1 MKLLIITQKVDR
13 TDPILG
19 FFHRWI
25 EEFAKHSEHV
35 HVIGQQVGEHHFPR
49 NITVHSLGKEEGAWR
64 PVQVARLHRLLWKLR
79 KEYDTV
85 FVHMTPIWVVLG
97 WKMWFLLRT
106 PVYLWYEARGT
117 RWPLRLALLF
127 VRKVF
132 SASIA
137 GMPLS
142 TSKSVVTGHGIDV
155 PSSLIISQHREPLI
169 LTVGRITASKRLP
182 LILEAFSAFPRAY
195 HLRIAGMPITKADH
209 ALLHELHGY
218 MQKLGIADRVVLQPA
233 PPQDIGDLL
242 DRAALFLHASVTS
255 LDKALLEAMAHSCL
269 VISCSEAARDV
280 LPKECVSMPEGMA
293 ACAQNLLRLPEK
305 EREEIRRTLR
315 EIIEKHHALRGLIR
329 KLVEEMR

>member
-25 EEFAKHSEHV
+25 EEFAKRYKSV
-35 HVIGQQVGEHHFPR
+35 VVLGQQVGEYHFPE
-49 NITVHSLGKEEGAWR
+49 NVTVHSLGKEGGVWR
-64 PVQVARLHRLLWKLR
+64 PIQVARFHWLLWKLR
-79 KEYDTV
+79 KEYDAV
-85 FVHMTPIWVVLG
+85 FVHMTPIWVVFG

-117 RWPLRLALLF
+117 RWPLRIALLC

-132 SASIA
+132 SASES

-142 TSKSVVTGHGIDV
+142 TSKSVITGHGIDV
-155 PSSLIISQHREPLI
+155 PLSLTIPHHREPLI

-182 LILEAFSAFPRAY
+182 IILEAFSAFPCDY
-195 HLRIAGMPITKADH
+195 HLRIAGVPITKADH

-242 DRAALFLHASVTS
+242 DRAALFLHASATS

-269 VISCSEAARDV
+269 IVSCSEAARDV
-280 LPKECVSMPEGMA
+280 LPKECVSTPEGMA
-293 ACAQNLLRLPEK
+293 EGAKNLLRLPEK
-305 EREEIRRTLR
+305 EQEEIRLTLR
-315 EIIEKHHALRGLIR
+315 EIVEKHHGLENLIR
-329 KLVEEMR
+329 TLVEEMQ